1 MEREIEMAQNIID
14 DPKRSSANRKIAERA
29 LIVAGTG
36 AVLYFFV
43 MVTLALWYFAGLY
56 FIENIFSWN
65 HVEATVRVL
74 LQLLV
79 AALASAVVL
88 LSWSEYNFR
97 RYAPLNRRREPDPVS
112 PEEVAAYYGLPVEYV
127 FTARESKFMSFH
139 VEEDTHFM
147 CDTEYSCFE
156 VRKFEEDNI

>member
-43 MVTLALWYFAGLY
+43 MVTFALWYFAGLY

-97 RYAPLNRRREPDPVS
+97 RYAHLNRVANLIRSAPRR
-112 PEEVAAYYGLPVEYV
+112 LPPILACRWNT
-127 FTARESKFMSFH
+127 FLRR
-139 VEEDTHFM
+139 
-147 CDTEYSCFE
+147 
-156 VRKFEEDNI
+156 VRVNS